1 MLPVSQLGRNHLIY
15 FLPYKMKYNIY
26 ARIAWNRRA
35 IPEYMM
41 LKHKKNHTHIFFKD
55 AYIHAKDAISF
66 YILNR
71 KYKADELKCKQR
83 KLSYLFFKL
92 VLLFS
97 CARNISGFNQYIKT
111 IVMLKNPNFG
121 KQLTWFLKEK

>member
-1 MLPVSQLGRNHLIY
+1 
-15 FLPYKMKYNIY
+15 
-26 ARIAWNRRA
+26 
-35 IPEYMM
+35 M
-41 LKHKKNHTHIFFKD
+41 LKHKKIIHISFFKD

-83 KLSYLFFKL
+83 KLSYFFFL
-92 VLLFS
+92 VVLLFL
-97 CARNISGFNQYIKT
+97 CARNISGFNQCIKT